1 MLATIKKQSD
11 CHVVMYKR
19 LLPHSIDAVWK
30 VITTNE
36 NLQKWMSNLEIIDLR
51 QNGKM
56 HFNMNDGTDTY
67 EEIAITN
74 YAEQQVLEFEWG
86 QDRVRFEL
94 SSTDNGS
101 LLLLI
106 ETLQDLTEHTPKD
119 LAGWHICLDL
129 LSALLNG
136 VEHQSFPMEDWQ
148 QRFNEYKRL
157 IDDVRS

>member
-11 CHVVMYKR
+11 CHVVTYKR
-19 LLPHSIDAVWK
+19 PLPHSVDAVWK

-51 QNGKM
+51 QDGKM
-56 HFNMNDGTDTY
+56 HFNMNDGTGTY

-94 SSTDNGS
+94 SPTDNGS

-106 ETLQDLTEHTPKD
+106 ETVQDLTDHTPKD

-129 LSALLNG
+129 LTDLLNG
-136 VEHQSFPMEDWQ
+136 VEHQSFPLEDWQ
-148 QRFNEYKRL
+148 QRFNEYKNL
-157 IDDVRS
+157 IADVRS

>member
-11 CHVVMYKR
+11 CHVVTYKR
-19 LLPHSIDAVWK
+19 PLPHSVDAVWK

-129 LSALLNG
+129 LTDLLNG
-136 VEHQSFPMEDWQ
+136 VEHQSFPLEDWQ
-148 QRFNEYKRL
+148 QWFNEYKSL
-157 IDDVRS
+157 IADVRS